1 MYRLIECVQFGA
13 IRVIH
18 IIAKEKAFEY
28 KIEMNMI
35 QDFLEIQCLS
45 SEKSIKTVLFQSG
58 ILVQKYA

>member
-1 MYRLIECVQFGA
+1 MYRLIECVQFGE

-18 IIAKEKAFEY
+18 IIAKEKAFENREY

-35 QDFLEIQCLS
+35 QNFSEIQCLS

-58 ILVQKYA
+58 ILV